1 MIKICIYVIDYIIL
15 VYVILLSNN
24 NWFLVGRNF
33 VFKVMF
39 YIICLGWFWCC
50 LI

>member
-15 VYVILLSNN
+15 VNVILLSNN
-24 NWFLVGRNF
+24 NWFLVGSNF

-39 YIICLGWFWCC
+39 ILFV
-50 LI
+50 